1 LEDTVHLQGIRV
13 SVKTIIPEDRLSFN
27 SFHVVRE
34 RSTDFSHTH
43 LNFPAKSCT
52 DHVISACFR
61 CDCLAAKERFT

>member
-34 RSTDFSHTH
+34 RSTDFSHTQ
-43 LNFPAKSCT
+43 LISCPALMIAYQKHT
-52 DHVISACFR
+52 IPE
-61 CDCLAAKERFT
+61 LPFTAIT

>member
-34 RSTDFSHTH
+34 RSTDFSHTQSIS
-43 LNFPAKSCT
+43 PVYS
-52 DHVISACFR
+52 VIFH
-61 CDCLAAKERFT
+61 

>member
-13 SVKTIIPEDRLSFN
+13 SVKTIIPENRLSFN

-43 LNFPAKSCT
+43 IKQPQWPRPWICFP
-52 DHVISACFR
+52 
-61 CDCLAAKERFT
+61 